1 MKYLPFPALFVYEAI
16 FVLSSLIVKMNT
28 KKKTKSK
35 QKIGEEQAKC
45 NTHSHDFTADEIE
58 FIRAELLSWYDKNRR
73 QLPWRE
79 RASEQDPNKRAYAVW
94 VSEVMLQ
101 QTQVA
106 TVCDYYNR
114 WMEKWPT
121 VEQLSRA
128 NLEEVNELW
137 SGLGYY
143 SRAKRLHEGA
153 KKVGTTKCCLSNFK
167 HVICGVNFER
177 RTFRSC

>member
-1 MKYLPFPALFVYEAI
+1 M
-16 FVLSSLIVKMNT
+16 VLILAQPLGSARTLIAEMSSKRR
-28 KKKTKSK
+28 TKSK
-35 QKIGEEQAKC
+35 QKTDEEQAKC

-153 KKVGTTKCCLSNFK
+153 KKVGTTKCCLSSFK
-167 HVICGVNFER
+167 HVICGVYFER

>member
-1 MKYLPFPALFVYEAI
+1 
-16 FVLSSLIVKMNT
+16 MNT

-45 NTHSHDFTADEIE
+45 NTRSHDFTADEIE

-153 KKVGTTKCCLSNFK
+153 KKVGTTKCCLSSFK

-177 RTFRSC
+177 RTFRSR